1 MEEKTYVIAPVCS
14 DLNRGDQALVWETKI
29 LAETAGYKGKYFC
42 VSSSSFEQTKNNM
55 NMLPVGPI
63 LEHPSR
69 KYKKNDNIKGGMALK
84 MKWGI
89 VAVFD
94 FITKALLLNNITRAV
109 GTLFLS
115 KEQKKTLQIFK
126 NTDAVFVKG
135 GGFIHAYGGI
145 TAPYYIFFILY
156 HINLALSLK
165 KDVYILPNSFGP
177 FNGLFVKRMVK
188 KMLSKCK
195 CVFSRESVSQD
206 MLQSELKVKSQLFP
220 DLAFYLKAS
229 CENADNLKTKYNLNV
244 NMPLVAVT
252 LRPYRFPGTDN
263 PKQKY
268 IEYKNEMATFL
279 KMLFKN
285 GYMPV
290 IVEHTLAVNDHE
302 KDIFCIEDVCLQLNK
317 DEYRLI
323 SNDDF
328 TCADL
333 KAIYELCD
341 YVVGTRFHSVIF
353 SLSAN
358 IPGIAITYGGNKGQ
372 GIMKDIGLQEY
383 AIPIEEVSAIKLTK
397 AFESLILE
405 KINVV
410 EKINTYNEKKI
421 YKYQEM
427 LDMIKEKEV

>member
-1 MEEKTYVIAPVCS
+1 MKEKTYIIAPVCS
-14 DLNRGDQALVWETKI
+14 DLNRGDQALVWESKV

-42 VSSSSFEQTKNNM
+42 VSASAFEQTKKNM
-55 NMLPVGPI
+55 NMLPIIPV

-69 KYKKNDNIKGGMALK
+69 KYKNNDNIKGGISLK
-84 MKWGI
+84 IKWGI

-94 FITKALLLNNITRAV
+94 FLTKALLLNKFTRAF
-109 GTLFLS
+109 GTCFLS
-115 KEQKKTLQIFK
+115 KEQQKTLQTFK
-126 NTDAVFVKG
+126 NADAVFVKG
-135 GGFIHAYGGI
+135 GGFVHAYGGI

-177 FNGLFVKRMVK
+177 FDGLLVKKMVK
-188 KMLSKCK
+188 KTLAKCK
-195 CVFSRESVSQD
+195 CVFARESVSQD
-206 MLQSELKVKSQLFP
+206 MLRNELNINAQLFP
-220 DLAFYLKAS
+220 DLAFYLKSS
-229 CENADNLKTKYNLNV
+229 CKKTADLKTKYNLDV
-244 NMPLVAVT
+244 NIPLVAVT

-268 IEYKNEMATFL
+268 VEYKNEMVKFL
-279 KMLFKN
+279 KMLFEK

-302 KDIFCIEDVCLQLNK
+302 KDICCINDVCSQLNEK
-317 DEYRLI
+317 EYI
-323 SNDDF
+323 IVSDDNF
-328 TCADL
+328 TCRDL

-372 GIMKDIGLQEY
+372 GIMKDIGVQEY
-383 AIPIEEVSAIKLTK
+383 AIPIEEVSATKLIQVFDGLVL
-397 AFESLILE
+397 AESEI
-405 KINVV
+405 V
-410 EKINTYNEKKI
+410 KKI
-421 YKYQEM
+421 SDYNAKKKNEYQHM
-427 LDMIKEKEV
+427 IDVIKEKEV